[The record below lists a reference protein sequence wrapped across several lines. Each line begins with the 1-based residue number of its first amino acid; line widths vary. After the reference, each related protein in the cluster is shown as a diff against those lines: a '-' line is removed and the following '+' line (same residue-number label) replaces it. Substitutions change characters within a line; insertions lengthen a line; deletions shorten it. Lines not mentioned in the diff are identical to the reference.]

1 MRQRWS
7 KWRPR
12 GHYLQFM
19 AMSTEKTN
27 GENWGSDPWHSWG
40 ALSGKPSCVNM
51 HDLRVS
57 ATVILYVLCMHVHAH
72 IMKHWNV
79 CKQRHMQTRTCKQ
92 TSQGFF
98 PLLVATYVTTCD
110 VMWLPCL
117 MISGSSVNACKSQV
131 CRARST
137 LEFLNV
143 RWVSPSGSK
152 RLVLPCWKPWWPE
165 SNSCSSQ
172 FLLVVFLWLAFVEY
186 ISGHLEHFFFIAITW
201 Y

>member
-92 TSQGFF
+92 ASQVFF
-98 PLLVATYVTTCD
+98 HLWWLH
-110 VMWLPCL
+110 MWLHVTSCDYHVSCRNFAVGLP
-117 MISGSSVNACKSQV
+117 SQKKAPIKKVPKRNSPFRNQQHNMCV
-131 CRARST
+131 CVTSRQPQ
-137 LEFLNV
+137 EN
-143 RWVSPSGSK
+143 SK
-152 RLVLPCWKPWWPE
+152 RKL
-165 SNSCSSQ
+165 
-172 FLLVVFLWLAFVEY
+172 
-186 ISGHLEHFFFIAITW
+186 
-201 Y
+201 